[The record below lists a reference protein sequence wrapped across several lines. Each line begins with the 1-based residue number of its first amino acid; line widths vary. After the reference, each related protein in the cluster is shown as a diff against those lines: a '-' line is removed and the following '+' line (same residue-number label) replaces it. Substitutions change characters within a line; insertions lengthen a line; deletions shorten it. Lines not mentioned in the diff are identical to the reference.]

1 MGGVELALLGAAL
14 AIGLAGT
21 GSAIGVGIV
30 GQSAAGV
37 VTEDPDKFGQSL
49 LLQALPMTQGIYGF
63 IVALM
68 IMLQLNI
75 FGPTLAEIS
84 VVKGMSML
92 MASLPI
98 AIAGF
103 GSAIYQG
110 RAAAA
115 GIGLIAKRPEE
126 MGKAITLAVM
136 VETFAVFALL
146 ISLLLLVRIPV

>member
-1 MGGVELALLGAAL
+1 MGGIELALLGAVL
-14 AIGLAGT
+14 AIGFAGA

-63 IVALM
+63 IVCLM
-68 IMLQLNI
+68 IMLRVGV
-75 FGPTLAEIS
+75 FAPTPADITVAE
-84 VVKGMSML
+84 GMTMF
-92 MASLPI
+92 MASIPV
-98 AIAGF
+98 AVVGF
-103 GSAIYQG
+103 GSAIFQG

-146 ISLLLLVRIPV
+146 VSLLLLV